1 MNEIFKFHKE
11 LNIKKVLIFIIIL
24 VLAILLISFI
34 FIFNNSKNKIDNKN
48 PNSVFISNNN
58 SISLELSKNYS
69 FSKVNSVQDY
79 ILELRSPNNI
89 NIFVS
94 EKNLIENKS
103 FNEVVDVDKK
113 AYIENFSRYS
123 NLSEISE
130 LTVNNFPAYSYS
142 FHYLDNKKIA
152 YYLQIIWIKTDN
164 KYYIFDIEFPL
175 NSLDSNYTIISDT
188 ISKFKLISDNSQNL

>member
-1 MNEIFKFHKE
+1 MNELFRFHKE
-11 LNIKKVLIFIIIL
+11 LNMKKVLILIIIL
-24 VLAILLISFI
+24 VLTIFLISFI
-34 FIFNNSKNKIDNKN
+34 FIFKNNKNKIDNKN
-48 PNSVFISNNN
+48 PNSTFISKNN
-58 SISLELSKNYS
+58 SLSLELPKHYN
-69 FSKVNSVQDY
+69 FSKVDSIQDY

-103 FNEVVDVDKK
+103 FNEVVNADKK
-113 AYIENFSRYS
+113 AYIESFNRYS

-142 FHYLDNKKIA
+142 FHYLDNKKVA

-175 NSLDSNYTIISDT
+175 NSLDSNHTIMNDI
-188 ISKFKLISDNSQNL
+188 ISKFKIISESNSNL